1 MNQTPFAYHS
11 IRCIAAWSSL
21 AWSVPSALEWVHL
34 LVLLE
39 PIPIR
44 LDLLFCMTRGLPSTA
59 YYHGFIGTMPPLS
72 LTLSPL
78 YRSSDFTVWY
88 ASQKVDSPR
97 CQLWTFRTHY
107 LYIHT
112 LRFHLWACNLATAYN
127 GAWTFIKAKSYSST
141 VATLFVSTCLSTCSR
156 YRPVHSMVRQRSIL
170 TLHILTIGIL

>member
-1 MNQTPFAYHS
+1 MNRTPFACRN
-11 IRCIAAWSSL
+11 IRCIAAWPSL

-44 LDLLFCMTRGLPSTA
+44 LDLLFAWLEAFP
-59 YYHGFIGTMPPLS
+59 PPLIVTVS
-72 LTLSPL
+72 QVPCLRYHWHYLP
-78 YRSSDFTVWY
+78 YIASSDFPVRY

-112 LRFHLWACNLATAYN
+112 LRFHLWACNLATACN
-127 GAWTFIKAKSYSST
+127 DAWTFIKAESYSST
-141 VATLFVSTCLSTCSR
+141 VATLFVSACLSTCSR
-156 YRPVHSMVRQRSIL
+156 YRPVHSTVRQRSIM